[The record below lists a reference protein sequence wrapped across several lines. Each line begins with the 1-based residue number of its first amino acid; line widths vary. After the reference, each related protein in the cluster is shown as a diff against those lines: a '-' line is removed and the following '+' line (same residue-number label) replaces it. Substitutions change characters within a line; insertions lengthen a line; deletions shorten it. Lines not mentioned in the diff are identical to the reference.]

1 MPNLLDS
8 RRRIKSV
15 KNTQQITKAM
25 KMVSAAKLKRAQ
37 DRVVTARPF
46 ANKMMEVL
54 GGLADRI
61 DEDFHHPLLD
71 ARGDQRY
78 LMVLITA
85 DKGLCGAFNTNLI
98 KAAQA
103 FIVANPNKE
112 VEILAVGRKG
122 RDFFRRRGANLVGEY
137 IGLTGKGRVEFS
149 EALGVARDVVKRFT
163 EDKTIDK
170 AFVIYNEFK
179 SVMQQRV
186 VTEQLLPVAR
196 QSHDVPP
203 ETYPNSLTQSQFV
216 DAVNANSRNRLSQVE
231 RDQLV
236 SDLTSGAKT
245 RAQVLKMLEDPAA
258 GGQPVTRVDYI
269 YEQPPGEIF
278 SRLLPRL
285 IETQIFR
292 ALLESIAS
300 EQGARMTAMDSASK
314 NARELI
320 DSLTLN
326 MNRVRQAAITNEI
339 IEVVSGAAAL

>member
-1 MPNLLDS
+1 MPNLLDI

-46 ANKMMEVL
+46 ANKMTEVL
-54 GGLADRI
+54 SGLADRT

-71 ARGDQRY
+71 AREDERY
-78 LMVLITA
+78 LVVLITA
-85 DKGLCGAFNTNLI
+85 DKGLCGAFNTNLT

-103 FIVANPNKE
+103 FITSNPGKQI
-112 VEILAVGRKG
+112 EILAVGRKG
-122 RDFFRRRGANLVGEY
+122 RDFFRRRGATLAGEY
-137 IGLTGKGRVEFS
+137 IGLTGKGRVDFS
-149 EALGVARDVVKRFT
+149 EALDVARDIIKRYT
-163 EDKTIDK
+163 EDKEIDK
-170 AFVIYNEFK
+170 VFLIYNEFK

-186 VTEQLLPVAR
+186 AIEQLLPVSR
-196 QSHDVPP
+196 QTEAKGD
-203 ETYPNSLTQSQFV
+203 
-216 DAVNANSRNRLSQVE
+216 
-231 RDQLV
+231 DQLSGEPV
-236 SDLTSGAKT
+236 SL
-245 RAQVLKMLEDPAA
+245 
-258 GGQPVTRVDYI
+258 VDYI

-278 SRLLPRL
+278 AKLLPRL

-292 ALLESIAS
+292 ALLESVAS

-326 MNRVRQAAITNEI
+326 MNRIRQAAITNEI

>member
-1 MPNLLDS
+1 MPNLLDI
-8 RRRIKSV
+8 RRRLKSV

-37 DRVVTARPF
+37 ERVVTARPF

-54 GGLADRI
+54 AGLAERT

-71 ARGDQRY
+71 ARGDERY
-78 LMVLITA
+78 LLVLVTA

-103 FIVANPNKE
+103 FITANPGKQI
-112 VEILAVGRKG
+112 EILAVGRKG
-122 RDFFRRRGANLVGEY
+122 RDFFRRRGTSLVGEY
-137 IGLTGKGRVEFS
+137 IGLTGKGRVDFS
-149 EALGVARDVVKRFT
+149 EALEVARDVIKRFT
-163 EDKTIDK
+163 DDKEIDK
-170 AFVIYNEFK
+170 AFIIYNEFK
-179 SVMQQRV
+179 SVLQQRV

-196 QSHDVPP
+196 ASSA
-203 ETYPNSLTQSQFV
+203 E
-216 DAVNANSRNRLSQVE
+216 
-231 RDQLV
+231 
-236 SDLTSGAKT
+236 
-245 RAQVLKMLEDPAA
+245 AQELAA
-258 GGQPVTRVDYI
+258 SAQPVTLVDYI
-269 YEQPPGEIF
+269 YEQPPQEIF
-278 SRLLPRL
+278 AKLLPRL
-285 IETQIFR
+285 VETQIFR

-339 IEVVSGAAAL
+339 IEVVSGAAAQ

>member
-1 MPNLLDS
+1 MPNLLDI

-46 ANKMMEVL
+46 ATKMTDVL
-54 GGLADRI
+54 TELANRTT
-61 DEDFHHPLLD
+61 EGFSHPLLD
-71 ARGDQRY
+71 PRGDERY
-78 LMVLITA
+78 LLILVTA

-103 FIVANPNKE
+103 FIRDNPGKQIE
-112 VEILAVGRKG
+112 VMAVGRKG
-122 RDFFRRRGANLVGEY
+122 RDFLRRTGSTIAGEY

-149 EALGVARDVVKRFT
+149 EALEIAQDVIKRFT
-163 EDKTIDK
+163 EDESIDK

-179 SVMQQRV
+179 SVLQQRV
-186 VTEQLLPVAR
+186 VVEQLLPVSRVTA
-196 QSHDVPP
+196 S
-203 ETYPNSLTQSQFV
+203 EAPN
-216 DAVNANSRNRLSQVE
+216 
-231 RDQLV
+231 
-236 SDLTSGAKT
+236 
-245 RAQVLKMLEDPAA
+245 AQ
-258 GGQPVTRVDYI
+258 QPVNLVDYI
-269 YEQPPGEIF
+269 YEQPPAEIF

-292 ALLESIAS
+292 ALLESVAS
-300 EQGARMTAMDSASK
+300 EHGARMTAMDSASK

>member
-1 MPNLLDS
+1 MPNLLDI

-46 ANKMMEVL
+46 ANKMTEVL
-54 GGLADRI
+54 AGLADRT
-61 DEDFHHPLLD
+61 DENFHHPLLD
-71 ARGDQRY
+71 ARGDERY
-78 LMVLITA
+78 LLVLVTA

-98 KAAQA
+98 KAAQT
-103 FIVANPNKE
+103 FIASNPGKQI
-112 VEILAVGRKG
+112 EILAVGRKG
-122 RDFFRRRGANLVGEY
+122 RDFFRRRGATLAGEY
-137 IGLTGKGRVEFS
+137 VGLTGKGRVEFS
-149 EALGVARDVVKRFT
+149 EALEVARDVIKRFS
-163 EDKTIDK
+163 EDKEIDK
-170 AFVIYNEFK
+170 VFIVYNEFK

-186 VTEQLLPVAR
+186 VIEQLLPVAR
-196 QSHDVPP
+196 HNPSSDDDSVPA
-203 ETYPNSLTQSQFV
+203 EAVSL
-216 DAVNANSRNRLSQVE
+216 
-231 RDQLV
+231 
-236 SDLTSGAKT
+236 
-245 RAQVLKMLEDPAA
+245 
-258 GGQPVTRVDYI
+258 VDYI

-278 SRLLPRL
+278 AKLLPRL

-326 MNRVRQAAITNEI
+326 MNRIRQAAITNEI

>member
-1 MPNLLDS
+1 MPNLLDI

-54 GGLADRI
+54 GGLADRT

-71 ARGDQRY
+71 TRGDERY
-78 LMVLITA
+78 LLVLITA

-98 KAAQA
+98 KAAQT
-103 FIVANPNKE
+103 FIRDNPDKQI
-112 VEILAVGRKG
+112 EIMAVGRKG
-122 RDFFRRRGANLVGEY
+122 RDFFRRRGATLAGEY
-137 IGLTGKGRVEFS
+137 IGVTGKGRVGFS
-149 EALGVARDVVKRFT
+149 EALEIARDVIKRFT
-163 EDKTIDK
+163 DDKEIDK
-170 AFVIYNEFK
+170 AFIIYNEFK

-196 QSHDVPP
+196 QAPAEAATADQAL
-203 ETYPNSLTQSQFV
+203 SL
-216 DAVNANSRNRLSQVE
+216 
-231 RDQLV
+231 
-236 SDLTSGAKT
+236 
-245 RAQVLKMLEDPAA
+245 
-258 GGQPVTRVDYI
+258 VDYI

-278 SRLLPRL
+278 AKLLPRL

-339 IEVVSGAAAL
+339 IEVVSGAAAQ

>member
-1 MPNLLDS
+1 MPNLLDI

-54 GGLADRI
+54 AGLADRA
-61 DEDFHHPLLD
+61 DETFHHPLLD
-71 ARGDQRY
+71 ARGDEHY
-78 LMVLITA
+78 LLVLITA

-98 KAAQA
+98 KAAQS
-103 FIVANPNKE
+103 FIRANPDKQI
-112 VEILAVGRKG
+112 EILAVGRKG

-149 EALGVARDVVKRFT
+149 EALEVARDVMKRFT

-186 VTEQLLPVAR
+186 VTEQLLPVSRAGSADAEPATTN
-196 QSHDVPP
+196 QP
-203 ETYPNSLTQSQFV
+203 LT
-216 DAVNANSRNRLSQVE
+216 L
-231 RDQLV
+231 
-236 SDLTSGAKT
+236 
-245 RAQVLKMLEDPAA
+245 
-258 GGQPVTRVDYI
+258 VDYL
-269 YEQPPGEIF
+269 YEQPPTEIF
-278 SRLLPRL
+278 AKLLPRL

-339 IEVVSGAAAL
+339 IEVVSGAAAQ